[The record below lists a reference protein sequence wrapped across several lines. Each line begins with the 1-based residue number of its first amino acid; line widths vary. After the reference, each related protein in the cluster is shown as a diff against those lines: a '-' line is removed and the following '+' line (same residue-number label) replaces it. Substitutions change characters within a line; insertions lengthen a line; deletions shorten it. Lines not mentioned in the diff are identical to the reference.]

1 MKDFRVVREG
11 ATECGAV
18 RTPVHKI
25 GPVHAR
31 EFDVGG
37 LAENGGQH
45 LVMGITGILKRCD
58 KLIAE
63 TPSIAHIC
71 FPPSLAKLAERVD
84 TG

>member
-11 ATECGAV
+11 ATGCGAV
-18 RTPVHKI
+18 RTPVHNT

-37 LAENGGQH
+37 FAEHGGQH
-45 LVMGITGILKRCD
+45 FVMGIAGILKRFD

-63 TPSIAHIC
+63 TPSIAHIR
-71 FPPSLAKLAERVD
+71 FPPSLAELAERVD